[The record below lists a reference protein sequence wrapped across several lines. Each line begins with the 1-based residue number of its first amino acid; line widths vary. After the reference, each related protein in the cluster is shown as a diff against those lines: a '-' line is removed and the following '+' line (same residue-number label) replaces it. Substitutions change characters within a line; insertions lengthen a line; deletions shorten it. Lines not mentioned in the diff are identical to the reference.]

1 VSEQQR
7 DEKVGALWSKSSARG
22 EYFTGNLE
30 LKPEQIKELM
40 DHDGKL
46 QIVVFR
52 NDKKTG
58 KQPDWRILRSKPKA
72 TDGSVARGSM
82 AVSDVTD
89 QDVPF

>member
-1 VSEQQR
+1 MSER

-30 LKPEQIKELM
+30 LSKDQIRELM
-40 DHDGKL
+40 QGDGKL
-46 QIVVFR
+46 SIVVFR

-58 KQPDWRILRSKPKA
+58 KQPDWRILKAKGKA
-72 TDGSVARGSM
+72 TEGGVVKGSM
-82 AVSDVTD
+82 PVSDVTD